1 MADDRNVTIIELEDD
16 RTVDDESDGK
26 AYIIWKEWSSIRPRE
41 REGKRP
47 HVPKNIGD
55 RIQVSDDE
63 KRFASEVGLR

>member
-1 MADDRNVTIIELEDD
+1 MADDRNVTIIEPEDD
-16 RTVDDESDGK
+16 RTADDESDGK
-26 AYIIWKEWSSIRPRE
+26 PYIIWKLRSSIRPRE
-41 REGKRP
+41 REGEWP